1 MEKRRNEH
9 DIMADMLV
17 LAKVGVRKTRLVYG
31 ANLNFNIVKKYLKML
46 TDRNMIHEMDGT
58 YFTTPRGETY
68 LTNYRQLLTSLDSDT
83 PTLTA

>member
-1 MEKRRNEH
+1 MRRNEH

-17 LAKVGVRKTRLVYG
+17 LAKAGVRKTRLVYG
-31 ANLNFNIVKKYLKML
+31 ANLNFNIVKKYLRLL
-46 TDRNMIHEMDGT
+46 TDRNMIHEVDGI

-68 LTNYRQLLTSLDSDT
+68 LTNYRQLLTSFGSDT